1 MLSFLCLPSLVSL
14 TRFAGDHAELHGAL
28 STNLREDFNTDG
40 SLRALRRS
48 GFCGMRTNV
57 RSGDVPYLASH
68 TLTRLRTWNWTWR
81 RMTRSSSACGCA
93 GLAERARGS
102 ELRRGSQ
109 GDGRKYVATLRTDAW
124 INVPVRGWHLP
135 HADGLC

>member
-1 MLSFLCLPSLVSL
+1 M
-14 TRFAGDHAELHGAL
+14 ELDLEAYDTL
-28 STNLREDFNTDG
+28 EFR
-40 SLRALRRS
+40 
-48 GFCGMRTNV
+48 V
-57 RSGDVPYLASH
+57 RVHL
-68 TLTRLRTWNWTWR
+68 
-81 RMTRSSSACGCA
+81 
-93 GLAERARGS
+93 LAERARGS